1 MKKYL
6 CCLICFLFFLPL
18 SAKKIQKLSIRHFEN
33 KIELNILGIVCDF
46 CARSLEKT
54 FKKQKE
60 VKKIELDMNTNLLT
74 IYLKKDMNIDDRR
87 LHKLV
92 KDAGFTVE

>member
-18 SAKKIQKLSIRHFEN
+18 SAEKIQKLSIRHFEN

-74 IYLKKDMNIDDRR
+74 IYLKKDMSIDDRR